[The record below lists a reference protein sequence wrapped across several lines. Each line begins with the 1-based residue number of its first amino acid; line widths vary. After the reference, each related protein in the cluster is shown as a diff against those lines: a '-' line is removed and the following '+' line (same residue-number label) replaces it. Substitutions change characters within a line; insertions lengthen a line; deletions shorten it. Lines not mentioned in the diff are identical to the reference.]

1 MCYSCRENES
11 QVSQLESVLSE
22 RAATINMLQE
32 RLTTM
37 ERTLKQQDAKKG
49 DLENLILEKDRMHQ
63 KLVEEGKQLR
73 EEWEKVMSCHLVD
86 GH

>member
-1 MCYSCRENES
+1 MNCPCRENES
-11 QVSQLESVLSE
+11 RVSQLEGVLSE

-32 RLTTM
+32 RLTAM

-49 DLENLILEKDRMHQ
+49 DLENLILEKDRMYQ

-73 EEWEKVMSCHLVD
+73 EEWEKVMSHHLVD